1 MILGLVIIPFILI
14 SVAFNAMGV
23 FALHRMPDVYTRIH
37 GVALISTFGTLSA
50 IAAIL
55 IYSAISYLAGYGDRF
70 LVLFIH
76 VLFAGIVHVITN
88 PTGVHALA
96 RAAHRSGIKPYPAI
110 IDALEDAEIEKGKRE
125 GGAEA

>member
-1 MILGLVIIPFILI
+1 MLLGLLILPLLLV

-37 GVALISTFGTLSA
+37 GVALISTFGTLFA
-50 IAAIL
+50 VAAIL
-55 IYSAISYLAGYGDRF
+55 LYSAISYLAGYGDRF

-76 VLFAGIVHVITN
+76 VLVAVIVHVITN

-96 RAAHRSGIKPYPAI
+96 RAAHRSGIRPEPAI
-110 IDALEDAEIEKGKRE
+110 IDALADAEKEKGKCER
-125 GGAEA
+125 GVEA